1 MGLKSFVG
9 IMAGPGQH
17 YPMPSRGSL
26 PGPQMMTSQPSM
38 GGYMPPASQMGPL
51 SAPGPGPAGI
61 HHQQSFPGPGPS
73 TAQIPHS
80 QPMTSPT
87 KPVNAVSL
95 CKRGQETNQELMNKV
110 LEVFR
115 QFRQLQL
122 PNGTNNQIF
131 QEKRVKIEEGLK
143 YLTMNFKTLRL
154 LYDKVNELVPEPDEP
169 AEEVLISVKGD
180 PCEAKNTNTEA
191 YKHISEEHKQ
201 IIEQIHQRN
210 QQIKE
215 IIDKIRT
222 IMWEINTMI
231 VMRKT

>member
-1 MGLKSFVG
+1 
-9 IMAGPGQH
+9 MAGPGQH
-17 YPMPSRGSL
+17 YPMASRASL
-26 PGPQMMTSQPSM
+26 PGAQMMASQNSM
-38 GGYMPPASQMGPL
+38 GGYMPPASQMGPI
-51 SAPGPGPAGI
+51 PGPGPAGI
-61 HHQQSFPGPGPS
+61 QHQQSFPGPGPS
-73 TAQIPHS
+73 SAPMAHS
-80 QPMTSPT
+80 QTLPQMTSPT

-122 PNGTNNQIF
+122 PNGANNQQF
-131 QEKRVKIEEGLK
+131 QEKRAKIEEGLK
-143 YLTMNFKTLRL
+143 HLNLSFKMLRVM
-154 LYDKVNELVPEPDEP
+154 YDKVNELVPDPDDP
-169 AEEVLISVKGD
+169 AEEVLISVKGE
-180 PCEAKNTNTEA
+180 PCEGKNTNTDA
-191 YKHISEEHKQ
+191 YKHVSEDHQQ
-201 IIEQIHQRN
+201 IVEQIRQRN